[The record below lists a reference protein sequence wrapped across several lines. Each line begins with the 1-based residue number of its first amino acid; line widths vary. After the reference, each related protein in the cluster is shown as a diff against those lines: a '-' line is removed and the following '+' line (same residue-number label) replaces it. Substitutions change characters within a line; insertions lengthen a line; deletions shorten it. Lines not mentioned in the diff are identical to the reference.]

1 MLRDCVIVRL
11 ACSMGT
17 IREGFLEV
25 VEAGKLSWEGERET
39 VSYRAFQ
46 LLPRDLAQ
54 QQLSG
59 SKITLARLCPS

>member
-1 MLRDCVIVRL
+1 M
-11 ACSMGT
+11 AG
-17 IREGFLEV
+17 REGFLEV